1 MFHPALIVIHK
12 IILQSLWPFPCHPH
26 CIDINQIMNE
36 YKASASLIFFLQSTP
51 WENESNSLRMGN
63 ILSMSM
69 IGSPM
74 IASNK
79 TQLQF
84 SIQTTKL
91 TQTNILIHHAIYANT
106 LLHDHILDGYF
117 YWQEDIQLFF
127 VISNLNLSNMF
138 NNTTTTTT
146 STTKDTISGQP
157 EAIL

>member
-1 MFHPALIVIHK
+1 MCEQSQQQSYQADPLQSLFFSSYANQIKSCVFHPALIVIHK

-26 CIDINQIMNE
+26 CIDINQIMND

-63 ILSMSM
+63 ILCV

-117 YWQEDIQLFF
+117 Y
-127 VISNLNLSNMF
+127 
-138 NNTTTTTT
+138 
-146 STTKDTISGQP
+146 
-157 EAIL
+157 